1 MSVYKAHTLL
11 LFAKRRLF
19 EVYLSLTAFYFRES
33 KSFILVH
40 HLGAFCTFRL
50 VFHLPRDGN
59 AVFIDSFQNTFEF
72 FAIIGVNF
80 HTVAHVVFILSV
92 NLERLTYSRAAHF
105 EFVILVIAI
114 EFPFYEAAQIHT
126 VVNPNTVLVVNFHHN
141 AVVIANRKVG
151 KKLLLSFQPFVNY
164 ALNFLFVYHCFRPLG
179 L

>member
-50 VFHLPRDGN
+50 VFHLHRDGN

-72 FAIIGVNF
+72 FAIIGGNF
-80 HTVAHVVFILSV
+80 PTVAHVVFILSV
-92 NLERLTYSRAAHF
+92 NLERLTYSR
-105 EFVILVIAI
+105 VI
-114 EFPFYEAAQIHT
+114 
-126 VVNPNTVLVVNFHHN
+126 VVNFLQI
-141 AVVIANRKVG
+141 AVVFANR
-151 KKLLLSFQPFVNY
+151 
-164 ALNFLFVYHCFRPLG
+164 
-179 L
+179 